1 MAVTAYGTNYTN
13 AYQTTPPTLI
23 DKGAYRGRVRAIF
36 DSYTTNG
43 VSETSGSQIVVGKLP
58 ANVTFLGGWVA
69 TTSLGSAATL
79 SVGYSGSTAV
89 LASAASGA
97 HAGPAVTTIALGS
110 GSIGYQ
116 PSAETDIYVSALGVT
131 WQSNATVSVTLL
143 YAGA

>member
-23 DKGAYRGRVRAIF
+23 DYGKYRGRVRAIF
-36 DSYTTNG
+36 DTYVTNG
-43 VSETSGSQIVVGKLP
+43 VSETSGSQIVMGKLP
-58 ANVTFLGGWVA
+58 KNATFLGGWIA

-97 HAGPAVTTIALGS
+97 HAGPATTTLVLAS
-110 GSIGYQ
+110 GSIGYN
-116 PSAETDIYVSALGVT
+116 PSSEQDIYVSALGVT
-131 WQSNATVSVTLL
+131 WQSNATVSMTVF
-143 YAGA
+143 YAAP